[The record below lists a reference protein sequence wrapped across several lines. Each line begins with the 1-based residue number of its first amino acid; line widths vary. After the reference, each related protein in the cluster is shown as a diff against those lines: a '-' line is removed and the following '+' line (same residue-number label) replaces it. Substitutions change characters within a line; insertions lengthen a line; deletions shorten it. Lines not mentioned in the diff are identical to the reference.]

1 MLDIIKNAKHEEF
14 MTILSTAPELAHIR
28 SKDGRGPMFWAYEY
42 NRLGM
47 IQILQKLGVSEDRVD
62 VNGIQANSKATT
74 TILQPPPR
82 SSESTTTINNDPVLA
97 MVDRMFNTLSKEEVQ
112 RHDSL
117 FEQSVRF
124 DFSTKKGNI
133 DGNDDGPVINLESQE
148 ACLMAVALAKWY
160 HLHHQTENLRKY
172 LELSLQLF
180 NFNFKYREGPSEFK

>member
-1 MLDIIKNAKHEEF
+1 MTTTTWKSLAIASIILLLLTLFPPLLDAIETTEQQQQQRRPEDEANMIEAINNRWEDNEKTDMMLDIIKNAKHEEF

-62 VNGIQANSKATT
+62 VNGIQANPKATT

-97 MVDRMFNTLSKEEVQ
+97 MVDRMVN
-112 RHDSL
+112 
-117 FEQSVRF
+117 
-124 DFSTKKGNI
+124 
-133 DGNDDGPVINLESQE
+133 
-148 ACLMAVALAKWY
+148 
-160 HLHHQTENLRKY
+160 
-172 LELSLQLF
+172 
-180 NFNFKYREGPSEFK
+180 